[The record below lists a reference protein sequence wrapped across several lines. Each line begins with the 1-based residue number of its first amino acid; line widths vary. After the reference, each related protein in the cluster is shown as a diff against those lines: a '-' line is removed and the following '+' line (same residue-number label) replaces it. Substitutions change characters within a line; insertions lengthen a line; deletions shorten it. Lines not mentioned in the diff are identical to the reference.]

1 MYTWT
6 VHLQRLGIQILQ
18 YFNTSK
24 QESSKLIP
32 NGKLKNISNAQLKS
46 SSIANTSQQESK
58 TSKTHVC
65 KNVRMFGVHFTARK
79 QDIKNTCLQEC
90 SHVRRLQEPVQE
102 LLEHNLGVA
111 FARCAR
117 NIFPRKLLR

>member
-58 TSKTHVC
+58 ASKTHVC
-65 KNVRMFGVHFTARK
+65 KNVRVFGV
-79 QDIKNTCLQEC
+79 
-90 SHVRRLQEPVQE
+90 QEPVQE

-117 NIFPRKLLR
+117 NIFPRKLLC